1 MLESL
6 FGLYGLAWW
15 LIFRK
20 FKLLPT
26 NLWTVVTSILIL
38 VVVVALGILM
48 LGRYQP
54 MTSHARTYAV
64 ATPIVAEVRGKVI
77 EVSAEGGAP
86 VSAGDVL
93 LRIDPESYQAQV
105 DSIDAQLALAR
116 TNLTQQERLAGEGA
130 TGVIELEKARSDV
143 ARLEADLRQARYAL
157 DRTTIV
163 APADGYVEQVAVR
176 PGQFV
181 SPMAFNQV
189 MVFVHD
195 DGPYMVAF
203 FAQAAATY
211 IDEGD
216 KAEVAFHAYP
226 GEVFGATVKRV
237 QPLLA
242 EGTVT
247 ASGRLQ
253 SERGQRA
260 GRVPVHLTLDP
271 DPRLDA
277 LPAGSSAT
285 ATVYTGK
292 HEVLNLV
299 RMMVLRIKSW
309 EHWVFAP

>member
-105 DSIDAQLALAR
+105 DSIDAQLALAK

-157 DRTTIV
+157 DRTTIA
-163 APADGYVEQVAVR
+163 APANGYVEQVAVR

-181 SPMAFNQV
+181 SVEIDMAPGESVIIRVVEIVNLNPGNFFVEEIAPCGLADTNGDGLVTPADFNAWILAFNTQAPAC
-189 MVFVHD
+189 D
-195 DGPYMVAF
+195 QNGDGLCTPADFNAWILNYN
-203 FAQAAATY
+203 
-211 IDEGD
+211 
-216 KAEVAFHAYP
+216 
-226 GEVFGATVKRV
+226 
-237 QPLLA
+237 
-242 EGTVT
+242 
-247 ASGRLQ
+247 
-253 SERGQRA
+253 A
-260 GRVPVHLTLDP
+260 GCP
-271 DPRLDA
+271 
-277 LPAGSSAT
+277 
-285 ATVYTGK
+285 
-292 HEVLNLV
+292 
-299 RMMVLRIKSW
+299 
-309 EHWVFAP
+309 